1 MGRSEFAFATQALRE
16 GRLTKIFTRIVG
28 ASSLAMAGMGVV
40 AQFLPYGPNS
50 PTSRF
55 ILAVVVLSA
64 TVVGARW
71 LLTPWPRYG
80 AAVVFVIWADCAL
93 ALGASTMSTP
103 QAQLCSTLYMGLV
116 GVFAAFLLSPRILYL
131 HCAGGFLVIAAI
143 TGWAIAS
150 GQSDLIELFVFYVPA
165 LTWVVVVPLG
175 GLALIV
181 GGRHAIRRTA
191 RSAAYDP
198 LTGLRNRRGMTAA
211 VGSALRELAEPTTM
225 FVAVCDVD
233 RFKELNDRE
242 GHAAG
247 DTALEQMAG
256 KLRDIARPGEVVA
269 RIGGDE
275 LVLVGFLD
283 DAGDVAGLPERL
295 APLTRGEV
303 DGSELSASV
312 GVAAVATDASH
323 FLVDD
328 VVRHADAAMYEAKRA
343 GGGRCAVYDHA
354 PASRPFS
361 SSPAGSALAAPP
373 SRLR

>member
-16 GRLTKIFTRIVG
+16 GSLTKTFTRFVG
-28 ASSLAMAGMGVV
+28 ASSFAMAGMGVV
-40 AQFLPYGPNS
+40 AQFLPHGPDN
-50 PTSRF
+50 PTTRLL
-55 ILAVVVLSA
+55 LAVAAIVA

-80 AAVVFVIWADCAL
+80 AAVAFVIWADCAL

-116 GVFAAFLLSPRILYL
+116 GGFAAFLLSPRILYL
-131 HCAGGFLVIAAI
+131 HCAVGFLVIAAI
-143 TGWAIAS
+143 TGWATAS
-150 GQSDLIELFVFYVPA
+150 GRSDPIELFVFYMPA
-165 LTWVVVVPLG
+165 LTWVVFVPLG
-175 GLALIV
+175 GLV
-181 GGRHAIRRTA
+181 MVVRGRRAIGWTA

-211 VGSALRELAEPTTM
+211 VDSALREQTGPTTM

-233 RFKELNDRE
+233 RFKDLNDRQ

-256 KLRDIARPGEVVA
+256 KLRDIARRGEVVA

-283 DAGDVAGLPERL
+283 DAGDMAELPDRL
-295 APLTRGEV
+295 APLTRGDV
-303 DGSELSASV
+303 DGIELSSSV
-312 GVAAVATDASH
+312 GVAALATDASH

-328 VVRHADAAMYEAKRA
+328 VVRHADAAMYQAKRA
-343 GGGRCAVYDHA
+343 GGGRCAVYSD
-354 PASRPFS
+354 
-361 SSPAGSALAAPP
+361 PAGA
-373 SRLR
+373 